1 MKVEFV
7 GLGDTHGYVHDEST
21 NLKKLAKQITDETGV
36 ATDIR
41 TTAGKGG
48 DELIVAGNIVPVGG
62 AVVVKNG
69 SASTLSSDAFKAQYR
84 EIVDFDTT
92 AVDKSI
98 TKIEKRM
105 DALEA
110 FKDATEAKAVANAK
124 TPKAAGKA
132 KADPVVGDELAESE
146 PAPEPSAEDE
156 TTKDDSKK

>member
-7 GLGDTHGYVHDEST
+7 GLGATHGYVHEEST
-21 NLKKLAKQITDETGV
+21 NLKKLAKQITEETGV

-41 TTAGKGG
+41 SGSGKGG
-48 DELIVAGNIVPVGG
+48 DVLVVAGNIVPLGG
-62 AVVVKNG
+62 AVVIKGG
-69 SASTLSSDAFKAQYR
+69 SASTLSIDAFRSQYQ

-110 FKDATEAKAVANAK
+110 FKDATEAKAAADAK
-124 TPKAAGKA
+124 MA
-132 KADPVVGDELAESE
+132 KAEVPEARVAETE
-146 PAPEPSAEDE
+146 APKE
-156 TTKDDSKK
+156 DSKNKY

>member
-7 GLGDTHGYVHDEST
+7 GLGDTHGYVHEEST

-41 TTAGKGG
+41 TTSGKGG

-110 FKDATEAKAVANAK
+110 FKDATEAKAAADAK

-132 KADPVVGDELAESE
+132 KADPVVGDELVESD
-146 PAPEPSAEDE
+146 PEPSAEDE
-156 TTKDDSKK
+156 TTKGDSKK

>member
-7 GLGDTHGYVHDEST
+7 GLGETHGYVHEEST

-41 TTAGKGG
+41 TGSGK
-48 DELIVAGNIVPVGG
+48 DSDQLIVGGNIVPVGG
-62 AVVVKNG
+62 AVVIKNG
-69 SASTLSSDAFKAQYR
+69 NASTLSANAFNSQYR
-84 EIVDFDTT
+84 EIIDFDTT

-98 TKIEKRM
+98 AKIEKRL
-105 DALEA
+105 DEVEA
-110 FKDATEAKAVANAK
+110 FKKSSETEAAANAK

-132 KADPVVGDELAESE
+132 KADPVVEDEVGESE
-146 PAPEPSAEDE
+146 PAPETSAEGE